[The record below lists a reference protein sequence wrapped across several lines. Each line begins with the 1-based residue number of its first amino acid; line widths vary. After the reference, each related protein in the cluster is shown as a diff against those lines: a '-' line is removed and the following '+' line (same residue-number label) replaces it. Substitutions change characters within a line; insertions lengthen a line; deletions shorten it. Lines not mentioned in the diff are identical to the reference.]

1 MYKEDFPLLRGS
13 ILSYLD
19 SAATTQKPDEVIDR
33 ITKYYREENAN
44 VHRALYPL
52 GDRATFLYE
61 ESRRKV
67 QSFLGASSPEEVIF
81 TSGTTD
87 SLNLLADSFSATLEQ
102 GDHILLTEMEHHSN
116 LVPWQMAAKK
126 YGLTLDFIPLTGE
139 GRLDLDVMQNKWHE
153 KTRLLSVTHLS
164 NLLGTVNPLEEIIA
178 FAHSKGVPVAVD
190 GAQSAAR
197 IPLNV
202 QTLDCDFFAFSG
214 HKVYGPTGIGVLYGK
229 KALLEQL
236 PPYRGGGNMIS
247 SVTLE
252 GSTWAELP
260 DRLEGGTP
268 PIGEAIGL
276 GTALEWLEKK
286 NRKAIGLHEAELTAY
301 ALSSLKE
308 VEGLEM
314 YGTGEEDQLGVISFN
329 LAGIHAHDTVQF
341 LAAKKLALR
350 AGHHCAQPLIK
361 KLGVPSTVRASLAV
375 YNEAHDVE
383 RLVDALKSTRDFFI
397 EKGVL

>member
-139 GRLDLDVMQNKWHE
+139 GRLDLDVMQNNWHE

-252 GSTWAELP
+252 GST
-260 DRLEGGTP
+260 
-268 PIGEAIGL
+268 
-276 GTALEWLEKK
+276 
-286 NRKAIGLHEAELTAY
+286 
-301 ALSSLKE
+301 
-308 VEGLEM
+308 
-314 YGTGEEDQLGVISFN
+314 
-329 LAGIHAHDTVQF
+329 
-341 LAAKKLALR
+341 
-350 AGHHCAQPLIK
+350 
-361 KLGVPSTVRASLAV
+361 
-375 YNEAHDVE
+375 
-383 RLVDALKSTRDFFI
+383 
-397 EKGVL
+397 